1 MVFAVKK
8 GLFASRTFSLLMATP
23 AEKFKL
29 KVSKL
34 SKLSESIKHMPVFF
48 SSRIWANHNLPL
60 VMLASKD
67 NNSIYVSH
75 RNHCHSVF
83 DVVSTVFLRTR
94 TYIEINKFTSI
105 PHCF

>member
-34 SKLSESIKHMPVFF
+34 SKLSESIKHMPGLFLVVFGQTT
-48 SSRIWANHNLPL
+48 I
-60 VMLASKD
+60 
-67 NNSIYVSH
+67 
-75 RNHCHSVF
+75 CHLSCWHQKII
-83 DVVSTVFLRTR
+83 TVLKCL
-94 TYIEINKFTSI
+94 IEITAIQFLMWYQRS
-105 PHCF
+105 F